1 MQEWSADG
9 WLEPTQD
16 KITQLLDFFYL
27 HFSFTPSI
35 LPDAVPSSSANASDN
50 LASSDAVPSHVSG
63 FVKASDQG
71 EQKRRVL
78 AFLQDVFPTVK
89 GKGADMTEEQKLA
102 SQKRSQIM
110 KLLGLIV
117 VGKKKGKKSE

>member
-1 MQEWSADG
+1 M
-9 WLEPTQD
+9 
-16 KITQLLDFFYL
+16 
-27 HFSFTPSI
+27 
-35 LPDAVPSSSANASDN
+35 
-50 LASSDAVPSHVSG
+50 SG
-63 FVKASDQG
+63 FVKANDQG